1 MFDLHAET
9 IQERERMKL
18 IRQKRLIITTAVF
31 ALFLFTLFTQAIK
44 PVNAQTTS
52 STTDSSAPI
61 KIQVGAWLVNVEKV
75 DLTANSYR
83 LDFYLWFKFDPS
95 QISLADV
102 RDFEFINGAPTKYEV
117 DSNAS
122 YLEYRVRGDFIT
134 SFDFTNYPFESHDL
148 NVQLEHNNYDVN
160 SLVYVPDATS
170 NIEQNANVAGWN
182 LQSFKTRV
190 TEHTYGDQTFSRFT
204 FSVTLA
210 KSPVSSFIK
219 SVLPISV
226 ITTIS
231 LLALFIAP
239 QNFTMRITLAVTTLL
254 AATTFHLSLLSGIPP
269 TGYLTFADKMM
280 ISVYALFLYNLA
292 SSVYIMHMVDSKK
305 LENAIK
311 IKNKA
316 LRFLPVM
323 ALIMIILVILL

>member
-1 MFDLHAET
+1 MIKH
-9 IQERERMKL
+9 
-18 IRQKRLIITTAVF
+18 KRLIVTTAVL
-31 ALFLFTLFTQAIK
+31 ALFFLALFAQAVK
-44 PVNAQTTS
+44 PVNAQTTTNAS
-52 STTDSSAPI
+52 NPI
-61 KIQVGAWLVNVEKV
+61 EVQVGAWLVNFFENV
-75 DLTANSYR
+75 DLVANSYR
-83 LDFYLWFKFDPS
+83 LDFYLWFKFEPS

-148 NVQLEHNNYDVN
+148 KVQLEHNNDVN
-160 SLVYVPDATS
+160 SLVYVPDSES
-170 NIEQNANVAGWN
+170 NIEPHVNVAGWN
-182 LQSFKTRV
+182 LQGFRTEV
-190 TEHTYGDQTFSRFT
+190 TEHSYGDQTFSRFI

-226 ITTIS
+226 ITTLS
-231 LLALFIAP
+231 LLALFMAP

-254 AATTFHLSLLSGIPP
+254 AATTFHLSMLNGIPP
-269 TGYLTFADKMM
+269 TGYLTLADKIM

-292 SSVYIMHMVDSKK
+292 SSVYIMHSVDSKK
-305 LENAIK
+305 LEKAMK
-311 IKNKA
+311 IRSKA
-316 LRFLPVM
+316 LKFLPVM
-323 ALIMIILVILL
+323 VILMVVLVILL